1 MNINL
6 PENAAA
12 IALER
17 LETCVSDHNAC
28 QEILNLLET
37 VPALADSPKGRALL
51 RGVAERRIRSYRMQA
66 AKVLR
71 KLGDAAATQHFV
83 FNGVRHHPLL
93 GDNHFGDSDWHDLTV
108 RVVPDITPEHIDLL
122 IADALHD
129 GLSHAMTLSRRSE
142 PRIRSAMRAAVGGP
156 DHPARNAAYT
166 LALMGDDS
174 VLPVLTRW
182 AHEDPY
188 PRAAFV
194 ALSHLPNKAGAETLE
209 RFSDERHINNAQRV
223 MREWFVQE
231 AFWRHAIVSGRSCAD
246 VLREYAMKEISSIR
260 IPSQRR
266 GADEITLDAP
276 VRAFVREPS
285 LAPYPPNLIWE
296 FASMAEREKLAA
308 EQRKAVL
315 SILEQLDD
323 IRLLKECRMCPF
335 IFPLAPTGRKDSQ
348 DHFYKLAGFYVGY
361 DIEDYLHAAT
371 DWILRPQE
379 YVLPVESVTL
389 ISKTGS
395 KFQRWRGHGDRQL

>member
-1 MNINL
+1 MKITL
-6 PENAAA
+6 PKNAEA

-17 LETCVSDHNAC
+17 LEACASDHNAC
-28 QEILNLLET
+28 QEILNMLET
-37 VPALADSPKGRALL
+37 VPALADSPKGRTLL
-51 RGVAERRIRSYRMQA
+51 HSVAERRIRSYRMQA

-71 KLGDAAATQHFV
+71 TLGDPAATQHFV
-83 FNGVRHHPLL
+83 FNGVRRHPLL
-93 GDNHFGDSDWHDLTV
+93 GEDHFGDSDWHDFTV
-108 RVVPDITPEHIDLL
+108 RVLSDLTIEHVDLL

-142 PRIRSAMRAAVGGP
+142 PHIRSAMNSALDGP

-174 VLPVLTRW
+174 VLPVITRW
-182 AHEDPY
+182 AREDPY

-194 ALSHLPNKAGAETLE
+194 ALSHLPGKAAAAALE
-209 RFSDERHINNAQRV
+209 RFSDERHINDDQRV
-223 MREWFVQE
+223 MRERFARE
-231 AFWRHAIVSGRSCAD
+231 AFWRHAIVSGRACAD
-246 VLREYAMKEISSIR
+246 VLREYAMKEISSIC

-266 GADEITLDAP
+266 GTDEITLNAP

-296 FASMAEREKLAA
+296 FTSMTEREKLAA
-308 EQRKAVL
+308 EQRKAIL

-335 IFPLAPTGRKDSQ
+335 IFPLAPTGREDSQ
-348 DHFYKLAGFYVGY
+348 DHFYKLAGFYVDY

-389 ISKTGS
+389 ISKSEGPES
-395 KFQRWRGHGDRQL
+395 RYL